1 MGWSLVYLAAGS
13 FVIRIPWRLAL
24 PLALAGIWFLGGL
37 VHMLDSWAWDPGRPG
52 WQGRWGGA
60 AMIMAFLG
68 LLPVL
73 AVVSGAVVGGG
84 VVITIIA
91 SYALLS
97 PVVSTCSGLGIG
109 TGNVV
114 GEFRPSW
121 RGRSAMTGLALG
133 VAQASIS
140 GTFAVLYFVVPW
152 PPAEAP
158 MSAYSFTLPGVQP
171 EAPVAAFG
179 ALIVGWGVV
188 LLGITV
194 GAGLA
199 GRWQTPPGRR

>member
-1 MGWSLVYLAAGS
+1 
-13 FVIRIPWRLAL
+13 
-24 PLALAGIWFLGGL
+24 
-37 VHMLDSWAWDPGRPG
+37 
-52 WQGRWGGA
+52 
-60 AMIMAFLG
+60 MIMALLG

-73 AVVSGAVVGGG
+73 AAVSGAAVGG
-84 VVITIIA
+84 VAITIIA

-97 PVVSTCSGLGIG
+97 PVASTCSGLGIG

-121 RGRSAMTGLALG
+121 RGRSAIPGLALG